1 MQLGLKLVNPKT
13 LDAHPISYRLID
25 TPGSISQ
32 LKRASLYA
40 FSKADVVLLA
50 FDGSRKIDEQ
60 TIRDWTMFA
69 ITQVYQYHKHSVMLR
84 SHHSHSLDNVD
95 TDSVL
100 KGEAKPQEK
109 SSYNENQHTFGNSQ
123 QHFGVDKTN
132 IQEEERNVSFA

>member
-1 MQLGLKLVNPKT
+1 VQLGLKLVNPKT
-13 LDAHPISYRLID
+13 LDAHPMSYRLID
-25 TPGSISQ
+25 TPGNISQ
-32 LKRASLYA
+32 LKRAALYA

-100 KGEAKPQEK
+100 KGEAKVQEK
-109 SSYNENQHTFGNSQ
+109 SSYHEHQHTFGNS
-123 QHFGVDKTN
+123 
-132 IQEEERNVSFA
+132 